1 MLYEYEKT
9 RAAALRELN
18 NEQNAAN
25 RFTEITE
32 KEITEKVYNTEFE
45 HLVLTGNEF
54 ERIEALIRYYDVH
67 GVKRILEKHPDFIV
81 DDFTELLAALKSIME
96 ID

>member
-1 MLYEYEKT
+1 MLYENEKT

-18 NEQNAAN
+18 NEQNVNN
-25 RFTEITE
+25 RFSEITE
-32 KEITEKVYNTEFE
+32 KEITEKVSNTEFE
-45 HLVLTGNEF
+45 GLILTGNEF
-54 ERIEALIRYYDVH
+54 ERIENLIRYYEIH
-67 GVKRILEKHPDFIV
+67 GVKRLSVKRPDYVV